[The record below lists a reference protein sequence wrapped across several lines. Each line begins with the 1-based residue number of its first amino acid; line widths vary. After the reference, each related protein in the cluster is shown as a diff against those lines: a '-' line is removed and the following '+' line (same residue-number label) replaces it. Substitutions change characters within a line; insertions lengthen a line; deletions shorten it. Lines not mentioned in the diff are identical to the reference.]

1 MTLST
6 LPFLALFLPISLI
19 VALLLPERFRNGGLF
34 LLSLI
39 FYAWGGI
46 WQLLLLLSA
55 VLVDYFCGRLIGTF
69 QKTPKKA
76 KVVLAF
82 NVIFSVLLL
91 GVFKY
96 SSMAVDTVNHLFD
109 LSVSVP
115 TLILPL
121 GISFFTFRSI
131 SYGVDVL
138 RGDSPVQKNL
148 LDFGL
153 YLTFFP
159 QITAGPIVRYRDFA
173 PQLKNHPVTLQKVSH
188 GLTRFGIGLLK
199 KVLIADLL
207 AQISAR
213 VQFYEEPSVLAAWIG
228 ALAFTFE
235 IYFDFSGYSDMAIG
249 LSEVFGFETPENFLH
264 PYESLS
270 VSEFWRRWHVTLGAW
285 FREYIYIPLGGNR
298 RGTVRTIWNLFV
310 VWLLT
315 GFWHGA
321 SWNFVLWGLYYGIL
335 IMLEKFPLKNFWGRL
350 PKGICWGY
358 AFLAEV
364 LGWVL
369 FSHTD
374 LVRAVGALGAMF
386 GSASG
391 IDSLGLYLLST
402 AWPLLLISAVF
413 CTEFPHRLFLKMC
426 RSVPGKILWSAGFA
440 VLFLLSLSAMAGNGF
455 MPFLYAKF

>member
-1 MTLST
+1 
-6 LPFLALFLPISLI
+6 
-19 VALLLPERFRNGGLF
+19 
-34 LLSLI
+34 
-39 FYAWGGI
+39 
-46 WQLLLLLSA
+46 
-55 VLVDYFCGRLIGTF
+55 
-69 QKTPKKA
+69 
-76 KVVLAF
+76 
-82 NVIFSVLLL
+82 
-91 GVFKY
+91 
-96 SSMAVDTVNHLFD
+96 
-109 LSVSVP
+109 
-115 TLILPL
+115 
-121 GISFFTFRSI
+121 
-131 SYGVDVL
+131 VDVL

-148 LDFGL
+148 IDFGL

-159 QITAGPIVRYRDFA
+159 QITAGPIVRYRDFE
-173 PQLKNHPVTLQKVSH
+173 PQLKNHPVTLQKVSY
-188 GLTRFGIGLLK
+188 GLTRFGIGLFK

-213 VQFYEEPSVLAAWIG
+213 VQFYEEPSALAAWIG

-249 LSEVFGFETPENFLH
+249 LSEVFGFKTPENFLH

-298 RGTVRTIWNLFV
+298 RGTARTIWNLFV

-350 PKGICWGY
+350 PKGICWFY

-364 LGWVL
+364 LGWVV

-374 LVRAVGALGAMF
+374 LVRAVSALGAMF
-386 GSASG
+386 GSAPG

-426 RSVPGKILWSAGFA
+426 RSVPGKIIWSAGFA
-440 VLFLLSLSAMAGNGF
+440 VLLLLSLSAMAGNGF
-455 MPFLYAKF
+455 TTFLYAKF